1 MRKDIA
7 IKQVIQMV
15 ELEEMFSEIRKM
27 MELDNEVRE
36 ELIKLG
42 RLSIRNSSTAI
53 RHLHRK
59 EMDTAIKIIENNVT
73 LIARINDLAQR
84 MNPSPFG
91 MVLSCNQEYAESV
104 FLQAFLQ
111 QKPFPCHTDLNIPYL
126 AYLHGIPDFIGELR
140 RVALDSLR
148 KKENKNAI
156 RALDMMDELYSFLIT
171 LDYPD
176 GLTYNLRKKTDFV
189 RNITEKTRGDVV
201 LSLNRLDLV
210 TTFDKMLKN
219 HLQHSNLKNDDQTS

>member
-1 MRKDIA
+1 
-7 IKQVIQMV
+7 MV
-15 ELEEMFSEIRKM
+15 EYEEMFSEIRNKM
-27 MELDNEVRE
+27 EIDNQSRE

-42 RLSIRNSSTAI
+42 RISIRNSSIAI

-59 EMDTAIKIIENNVT
+59 EIDKAEKMIKENTT
-73 LIARINDLAQR
+73 LIVRINDLAQG
-84 MNPSPFG
+84 MSPSPFG
-91 MVLSCNQEYAESV
+91 MVMSCNQEYAEAV
-104 FLQAFLQ
+104 FLHSFLQ
-111 QKPFPCHTDLNIPYL
+111 EKPLPNYTDLKIPYL

-148 KKENKNAI
+148 VKDNKIAI
-156 RALDMMDELYSFLIT
+156 KALDVMDELYSFLIT

-176 GLTYNLRKKTDFV
+176 GLTFNLRKKTDFA

-210 TTFDKMLKN
+210 TTFDKML
-219 HLQHSNLKNDDQTS
+219 QTYLKEDLPQDDE

>member
-1 MRKDIA
+1 
-7 IKQVIQMV
+7 MV
-15 ELEEMFSEIRKM
+15 EIKEMFSEVREK
-27 MELDNEVRE
+27 MELDNEARE

-42 RLSIRNSSTAI
+42 RLSIRNSSIAI

-59 EMDTAIKIIENNVT
+59 EMSTAIKMIEKNST

-91 MVLSCNQEYAESV
+91 MLLSCNQEYAESV
-104 FLQAFLQ
+104 FLCSFLQ
-111 QKPFPCHTDLNIPYL
+111 NKPFPSYLDLKIPYL

-148 KKENKNAI
+148 KKEKETAI
-156 RALDMMDELYSFLIT
+156 KALDMMDELFSHLIT

-176 GLTYNLRKKTDFV
+176 GLTFNLRKKTDFA
-189 RNITEKTRGDVV
+189 RNITEKTRGDVI
-201 LSLNRLDLV
+201 LALDRLDLV

-219 HLQHSNLKNDDQTS
+219 H

>member
-1 MRKDIA
+1 MA
-7 IKQVIQMV
+7 EME
-15 ELEEMFSEIRKM
+15 ELFSEIRNKI
-27 MELDNEVRE
+27 ELDNEARE

-42 RLSIRNSSTAI
+42 RLSIRNSSIAI

-59 EMDTAIKIIENNVT
+59 EIEAAVKIIEENSI
-73 LIARINDLAQR
+73 LIARINDLAQD

-91 MVLSCNQEYAESV
+91 MILSCNQEYAEAV
-104 FLQAFLQ
+104 FLSSFLQ
-111 QKPFPCHTDLNIPYL
+111 NQPFPSYFDLKIPYL

-148 KKENKNAI
+148 KKENETAI
-156 RALDMMDELYSFLIT
+156 KALDMMDDLYSFLIT

-176 GLTYNLRKKTDFV
+176 RLTYNLRKKTDFA

-201 LSLNRLDLV
+201 LSLDRLDLV
-210 TTFDKMLKN
+210 KAFDKMLKT
-219 HLQHSNLKNDDQTS
+219 HLQRNNHKDSG

>member
-1 MRKDIA
+1 
-7 IKQVIQMV
+7 MV
-15 ELEEMFSEIRKM
+15 EYEEMFSEIRNKM
-27 MELDNEVRE
+27 ERDNEARE

-42 RLSIRNSSTAI
+42 RLSIRNSSIAI

-59 EMDTAIKIIENNVT
+59 EIDKAEKMIKENTT
-73 LIARINDLAQR
+73 LIDRINDLSQK

-91 MVLSCNQEYAESV
+91 MVLSCNQEYAEAI
-104 FLQAFLQ
+104 FLNSFLRE
-111 QKPFPCHTDLNIPYL
+111 KPLPSYTDLNIPYL

-148 KKENKNAI
+148 EKDNTIAVK
-156 RALDMMDELYSFLIT
+156 ALDMMDELYSFLIT

-176 GLTYNLRKKTDFV
+176 GLTFNLRKKTDFV

-210 TTFDKMLKN
+210 KTVDKMLQTYLKE
-219 HLQHSNLKNDDQTS
+219 HLPQDDE

>member
-1 MRKDIA
+1 
-7 IKQVIQMV
+7 MV
-15 ELEEMFSEIRKM
+15 EYEEMFSEIRNKM
-27 MELDNEVRE
+27 ERDNEARE

-42 RLSIRNSSTAI
+42 RLSIRNSSIAI

-59 EMDTAIKIIENNVT
+59 EIDKAEKMIKENTT
-73 LIARINDLAQR
+73 LIDRINDLAQK

-91 MVLSCNQEYAESV
+91 MVLSCNQEYAEAI
-104 FLQAFLQ
+104 FLNSFLRE
-111 QKPFPCHTDLNIPYL
+111 KPLPSYTDLNIPYL

-148 KKENKNAI
+148 EKDNTIAVK
-156 RALDMMDELYSFLIT
+156 ALDMMDELYSFLIT

-176 GLTYNLRKKTDFV
+176 GLTFNLRKKTDFV

-210 TTFDKMLKN
+210 KTVDKMLQTYLKE
-219 HLQHSNLKNDDQTS
+219 HLPQDDE